1 MSVVNVSENDLLELE
16 KKRKKKENNSNEIS
30 NASQNMD
37 LPESK
42 VKADLKTQL
51 DKDLVKT
58 TEISAQTSRAIG
70 NVGSK
75 AAGIKEVEKQPQLD
89 FAAKGVARESGET
102 LKLLATNGGE
112 TLKTSTSER
121 NTQPSA
127 PEQKVETPKLADAA
141 DETRARE
148 VRFNSVGA
156 ATLDADEAASPPLND
171 NGNSPLE
178 SEREDEVSTK
188 SAAYDKLKQEI
199 DDIDEKYSFFPN
211 KGDKISEDISLQR
224 KEYVTKTDEDIQ
236 KEAENALSSYEKA
249 QKDAIND
256 KIDTKLSA
264 LNGAEDKLRAQSEI
278 EKVELKNYYNAYKRQ
293 AENDALKRGLQ
304 RSSIVI
310 NNLNAFD
317 KELIEKLI
325 SVDQKLGQ
333 DIADLNDE
341 IASLNED
348 RQTALDE
355 FNLTYA
361 VKVNEKIKELKQ
373 EIQDKN
379 DEILEYNNKITQI
392 EAEYKA
398 DAKKKNQQIDEDYID
413 EVYKY
418 FNSKDTIDSYKNGES
433 IKAVE
438 KYLNSLS
445 KEDALSELTNN
456 SFIKDILGTSLAYYI
471 HITKA
476 R

>member
-1 MSVVNVSENDLLELE
+1 MSVVNVSEKDLLELE
-16 KKRKKKENNSNEIS
+16 KKRKKKENNSNETS
-30 NASQNMD
+30 KTSQNVD

-42 VKADLKTQL
+42 VKTDLKTQL

-58 TEISAQTSRAIG
+58 TKTSAQTSRAID
-70 NVGSK
+70 NVESK
-75 AAGIKEVEKQPQLD
+75 AAGIKGVEKQSKLNLTT
-89 FAAKGVARESGET
+89 KTVAQENGET
-102 LKLLATNGGE
+102 VKPLATNDGE

-121 NTQPSA
+121 DTQLS
-127 PEQKVETPKLADAA
+127 
-141 DETRARE
+141 ARE
-148 VRFNSVGA
+148 EEVAAKKLSDVDDKTKEREMCFNNVSGSILSSEPESLDNA
-156 ATLDADEAASPPLND
+156 A
-171 NGNSPLE
+171 GIPLE
-178 SEREDEVSTK
+178 SEKKDETSTK

-199 DDIDEKYSFFPN
+199 GDIDEKYSFFPN

-256 KIDTKLSA
+256 KIDAKLSA

-310 NNLNAFD
+310 NNLSAFD
-317 KELIEKLI
+317 KELIQKLI

-333 DIADLNDE
+333 DISDLNDE

-379 DEILEYNNKITQI
+379 DEILEYNNKIAQI

-418 FNSKDTIDSYKNGES
+418 FNSKDTIDAFKSGES

-456 SFIKDILGTSLAYYI
+456 SFIKDILGSSLAYYV

>member
-1 MSVVNVSENDLLELE
+1 MSVVNVSEKDLLELE
-16 KKRKKKENNSNEIS
+16 KKRKKKENNPSETS
-30 NASQNMD
+30 KTSEG
-37 LPESK
+37 LGLLESK

-51 DKDLVKT
+51 DKDLVKATETSVQT
-58 TEISAQTSRAIG
+58 TRAVD
-70 NVGSK
+70 NTESK
-75 AAGIKEVEKQPQLD
+75 AAGIREVEKQPKLNLT
-89 FAAKGVARESGET
+89 AKTVAQESGET
-102 LKLLATNGGE
+102 VKPLAPKDGE
-112 TLKTSTSER
+112 TLKMPTSER
-121 NTQPSA
+121 DTQPSA
-127 PEQKVETPKLADAA
+127 REKEVAAKKLSDV
-141 DETRARE
+141 DDKTKERE
-148 VRFNSVGA
+148 MRFNSVGA
-156 ATLDADEAASPPLND
+156 PTLDADKTASTPLND
-171 NGNSPLE
+171 SENSPLE
-178 SEREDEVSTK
+178 NEKEDETSTK

-199 DDIDEKYSFFPN
+199 GDIDEMYSFFPN

-264 LNGAEDKLRAQSEI
+264 LNGAEDKLRTQSEI

-317 KELIEKLI
+317 KELIQKLI

-333 DIADLNDE
+333 DISDLNDE
-341 IASLNED
+341 ITSLNED

-361 VKVNEKIKELKQ
+361 VKLNEKIKELKQ

-456 SFIKDILGTSLAYYI
+456 SFIKDILGTSLAYYV